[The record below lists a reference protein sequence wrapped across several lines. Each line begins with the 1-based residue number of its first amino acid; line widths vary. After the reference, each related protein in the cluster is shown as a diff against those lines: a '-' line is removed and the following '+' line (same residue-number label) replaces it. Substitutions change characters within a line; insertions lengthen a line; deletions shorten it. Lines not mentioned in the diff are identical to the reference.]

1 MNLLSIICH
10 NDRKKFH
17 LKINLFQILSAL
29 QPNKTDSL
37 NSRKSLID
45 FSHLR
50 DKQNCTNNKQGMHA
64 NSADKVVSNSTT
76 TKLGVR
82 SLGLLQDPDLNLSR
96 LNRLNK
102 DIRINVLRKNLLKSK
117 TFGIVD
123 SKESAKSHHQKENSD
138 ITLMHPGSLQSSS
151 NSRMSC
157 RNKTVSSSDAY
168 TELRKLVG
176 RDITIRTRVSRKPRI
191 WSSLS
196 QKKNEI
202 LLYECEIC

>member
-1 MNLLSIICH
+1 MNILFH

-17 LKINLFQILSAL
+17 LKIDLFQILSAL
-29 QPNKTDSL
+29 QPNKIDSL

-50 DKQNCTNNKQGMHA
+50 NKQNCTNNKQVMNA
-64 NSADKVVSNSTT
+64 KSTDKVVSNSTT
-76 TKLGVR
+76 TKRGVR
-82 SLGLLQDPDLNLSR
+82 SLKLLQGPDLDLSR

-102 DIRINVLRKNLLKSK
+102 DIRINVLRKNLFNSK
-117 TFGIVD
+117 PFGIVD
-123 SKESAKSHHQKENSD
+123 SKESAKSYPRKDSSD
-138 ITLMHPGSLQSSS
+138 IILKHPGSLQSSS

-157 RNKTVSSSDAY
+157 RNKTVSSSDRY
-168 TELRKLVG
+168 MELRKLVG
-176 RDITIRTRVSRKPRI
+176 RDITIRTRVPRKPRI
-191 WSSLS
+191 WSSIS